1 MEQGYIGDGRTKE
14 ELLEE
19 YKEGLIEM
27 GATPEEVKDI
37 SVDNPFFIEWAYR
50 LYLTEVYDRAI
61 LSIGGKEK

>member
-1 MEQGYIGDGRTKE
+1 MEQGYIGNGLTKE

-37 SVDNPFFIEWAYR
+37 SGDNIFFIEWAYR
-50 LYLTEVYDRAI
+50 LYLTEVYNY
-61 LSIGGKEK
+61 GKIDIDKGA